1 MENDLEMSAPSHLKM
16 LEFNDILSFAR
27 KNNVLLTDK
36 YFSRY
41 GFILPEINWLKE
53 HKGDVIKMNNEE
65 ILNQNNN
72 IIKTLRKENIK
83 LKEEIKKL
91 KEKGNFIDKTETN
104 LQIKK
109 LGIDEWLVK
118 EHRKMKHTG
127 KKYNTTHII
136 PTKNVKNIYKIINML
151 TDEDNPSTGY
161 RQVVSSI
168 ITKYKLNIDIESFN
182 GGKHRSKYLFPL
194 YYYPLKILEKKGYI
208 KYNGGGRIKR
218 LKFEGVEL

>member
-72 IIKTLRKENIK
+72 IIKTLRKENI
-83 LKEEIKKL
+83 
-91 KEKGNFIDKTETN
+91 
-104 LQIKK
+104 
-109 LGIDEWLVK
+109 
-118 EHRKMKHTG
+118 
-127 KKYNTTHII
+127 
-136 PTKNVKNIYKIINML
+136 
-151 TDEDNPSTGY
+151 Y
-161 RQVVSSI
+161 R
-168 ITKYKLNIDIESFN
+168 
-182 GGKHRSKYLFPL
+182 
-194 YYYPLKILEKKGYI
+194 
-208 KYNGGGRIKR
+208 
-218 LKFEGVEL
+218 